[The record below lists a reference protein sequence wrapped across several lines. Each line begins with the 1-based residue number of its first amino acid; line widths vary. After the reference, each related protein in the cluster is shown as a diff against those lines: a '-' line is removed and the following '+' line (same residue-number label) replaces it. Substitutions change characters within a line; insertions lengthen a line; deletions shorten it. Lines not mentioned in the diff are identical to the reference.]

1 MYVMA
6 LSSMRRF
13 FILFI
18 SSLIICHLA
27 PAQSPADSLARAKR
41 DKENHEKAKITE
53 IYSPVPPIV
62 TAGKTDAEPPSDA
75 LVLFDGKNLDLWRAE
90 GPDSTKTAGWKVHD
104 NIVTVDKKS
113 KGIMTRQRFQDYQM
127 HLEFRIP
134 ENITGSDQARGNS
147 GIFLACISDS
157 GSDVGYELQILDN
170 YNNTTYVNGQVGSI
184 YKQGVPL
191 VNPSRKP
198 GEWQNYEIVWKA
210 PRFKADGTLNSPG
223 QVTVFLN
230 GVLVQNDY
238 HLIGGTE
245 YIGFP
250 HYIKHGPAPIKLQ
263 AHGDKSEPISFRN
276 IWIRP
281 L

>member
-1 MYVMA
+1 MYAMA
-6 LSSMRRF
+6 SSSMRRF
-13 FILFI
+13 FILFG
-18 SSLIICHLA
+18 SSLIIIHSA
-27 PAQSPADSLARAKR
+27 TSQSPADSLARAKR

-62 TAGKTDAEPPSDA
+62 SAGKTDAEPPSDA
-75 LVLFDGKNLDLWRAE
+75 LILFDGKNLDLWRAE
-90 GPDSTKTAGWKVHD
+90 GPDSTKAAGWTVHD
-104 NIVTVDKKS
+104 NIVTVDKKA

-198 GEWQNYEIVWKA
+198 GEWQVYEVVWTT
-210 PRFKADGTLNSPG
+210 PRFKADGSLDKPG
-223 QVTVFLN
+223 IVTAFLN

-238 HLIGGTE
+238 IVKGLTQ
-245 YIGFP
+245 YIGQP
-250 HYIKHGPAPIKLQ
+250 YYKQHGAAPIKLQ
-263 AHGDKSEPISFRN
+263 AHGDPSEPISFRN
-276 IWIRP
+276 IWLRP

>member
-6 LSSMRRF
+6 LSSWRKC
-13 FILFI
+13 FILSV
-18 SSLIICHLA
+18 SSLMVVCSLS
-27 PAQSPADSLARAKR
+27 AQSTADSLAKAKR
-41 DKENHEKAKITE
+41 DKENAEKAKITE

-62 TAGKTDAEPPSDA
+62 TPGKTDAEPPSDA
-75 LVLFDGKNLDLWRAE
+75 VILFDGKSLDLWRAE
-90 GPDSTKTAGWKVHD
+90 GPDSTKPAGWKVHD
-104 NIVTVDKKS
+104 NIMTVEKKA

-127 HLEFRIP
+127 HLEFRVP
-134 ENITGSDQARGNS
+134 EDITGSGQARGNS

-157 GSDVGYELQILDN
+157 GADVGYELQILDN

-238 HLIGGTE
+238 HLIGGTA
-245 YIGFP
+245 YVGFP

-263 AHGDKSEPISFRN
+263 AHGDPSEPISFRN
-276 IWIRP
+276 IWLRP

>member
-1 MYVMA
+1 MRIIA
-6 LSSMRRF
+6 LPSFRKFFLLSSSL
-13 FILFI
+13 LFI
-18 SSLIICHLA
+18 AASVS
-27 PAQSPADSLARAKR
+27 AQSVADSLARAKR
-41 DKENHEKAKITE
+41 NKENGEKAAITE
-53 IYSPVPPIV
+53 IYSPVPPVV
-62 TAGKTDAEPPSDA
+62 TPGKTDAEPPSDA
-75 LVLFDGKNLDLWRAE
+75 VILFDGSNLDLWRAE
-90 GPDSTKTAGWKVHD
+90 GPDSTKSAGWKVHD
-104 NIVTVDKKS
+104 NIVTVDKKA

-134 ENITGSDQARGNS
+134 ENIAGSGQARGNS

-198 GEWQNYEIVWKA
+198 GEWQNYEILWKA
-210 PRFKADGTLNSPG
+210 PRFKTDGTLNSPG
-223 QVTVFLN
+223 EVTIFLN

-263 AHGDKSEPISFRN
+263 AHGDPSEPISFRN
-276 IWIRP
+276 IWLRR

>member
-1 MYVMA
+1 MRVIVFPA
-6 LSSMRRF
+6 LRKLVLLSAS
-13 FILFI
+13 LFI
-18 SSLIICHLA
+18 ISASIS
-27 PAQSPADSLARAKR
+27 AQSVADSLARAKR
-41 DKENHEKAKITE
+41 NKENGDKAAITE
-53 IYSPVPPIV
+53 IYSPVPPVV
-62 TAGKTDAEPPSDA
+62 TPGKTDAEPPSDA
-75 LVLFDGKNLDLWRAE
+75 VILFDGRNLDLWRAE
-90 GPDSTKTAGWKVHD
+90 GPDSTKAAGWKVHD
-104 NIVTVDKKS
+104 NIMTVDKKA

-127 HLEFRIP
+127 HLEFQIP
-134 ENITGSDQARGNS
+134 ENITGSGQARGNS

-276 IWIRP
+276 IWLRP